1 MVVAMSRAQA
11 QAADLVVCESRD
23 DRRIIVSLPGRYSL
37 DDGAIVKGERR
48 LYACRAVN
56 VSMRGLAVT
65 APVTAKVGVAV
76 SADIDGLGRL
86 KGIITREFRQG
97 FVMSIVASDEER
109 ELLATKIDWLE
120 MNKNL
125 EIPDD
130 RAHARF
136 IPRRPHSLLMLP
148 DGSMLPCFVID
159 ISVSGAA
166 VSADFAPKIG
176 TVLAVG
182 SVVGRVVRFFPG
194 GFAIQ
199 FNAVQE
205 RLDVEALVIRR

>member
-1 MVVAMSRAQA
+1 MARAQA
-11 QAADLVVCESRD
+11 QAADLVVCARRD
-23 DRRIIVSLPGRYSL
+23 DRRTIVSLPGRYSL

-97 FVMSIVASDEER
+97 FVMSIVASDDER

-166 VSADFAPKIG
+166 VSADIMPKIG

-182 SVVGRVVRFFPG
+182 SVVGRVVHFFPG

-205 RLDVEALVIRR
+205 RQDVEALVIRR